1 MKCMLTVCLLGFS
14 VIAIAQNPYQRLLLR
29 QDNILPVNH
38 VQQAPLFLWGIDSC
52 RRYYFSHFTGF
63 DSLLVIARRYGDT
76 AKYLRIYF
84 SFVIDQY
91 GLLSD
96 AHFVRIAST
105 RYAKSAGAKTVHW
118 LNKELLY
125 FEEAIRLMLGG
136 MGFWRPALQNGAPVS
151 CRREDYFQFWVGL
164 KPAGN

>member
-1 MKCMLTVCLLGFS
+1 MKSMLAVCLLCYT
-14 VIAIAQNPYQRLLLR
+14 VISIAQNPYLQSLLK
-29 QDNILPVNH
+29 QDHILPVSH
-38 VQQAPLFLWGIDSC
+38 VQKAPLFLWGIDSS
-52 RRYYFSHFTGF
+52 RRYYFTHFTGF
-63 DSLLVIARRYGDT
+63 DSLLAMAGRYGDT

-96 AHFVRIAST
+96 AQFVRVAST

-118 LNKELLY
+118 PKNELPY
-125 FEEAIRLMLGG
+125 FEEAIWLMLRG
-136 MGFWRPALQNGAPVS
+136 MGFWRPALQNGIPVS
-151 CRREDYFQFWVGL
+151 CRREDYFQFWVGR